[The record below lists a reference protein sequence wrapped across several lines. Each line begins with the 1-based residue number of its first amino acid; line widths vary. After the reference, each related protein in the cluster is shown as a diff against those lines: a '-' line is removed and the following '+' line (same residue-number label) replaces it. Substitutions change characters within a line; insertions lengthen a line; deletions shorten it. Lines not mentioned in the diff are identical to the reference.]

1 MKALKFMK
9 IASVSISF
17 FFIFSKNVYADL
29 LAECTSAANNINK
42 TTPKVLD
49 KVTTLMSSVCFQEGS
64 TVTLNYRN
72 KLDVP
77 QGAVDQGKLNTLKPQ
92 MLTTWCTDP
101 TQRQTINLV
110 NIRYTY
116 TDPSGKLIG
125 KIDLSK
131 SECK

>member
-1 MKALKFMK
+1 MKYG
-9 IASVSISF
+9 SVAISF

-29 LAECTSAANNINK
+29 LAECTSTANSINK
-42 TTPKVLD
+42 TTPQVLD
-49 KVTTLMSSVCFQEGS
+49 KVTTLMGSVCFQEGGK
-64 TVTLNYRN
+64 VTLNYRN

-92 MLTTWCTDP
+92 MLNTWCTDP

-116 TDPSGKLIG
+116 TDPSGKFIG